1 MLCEPGFY
9 FLFKNNVSF
18 KTVSRESKA
27 VTPEMIAGWNET
39 ILPTLLSNYDLENI
53 YKANEFGLFYQCLP
67 HKLCPLKT
75 EQCSGGKHSNI
86 RITALAAAN
95 AVGNKLPM
103 FVIGKAKNPRILKA
117 LRNFP
122 VDIDHKERAGYIVF
136 YLKNG

>member
-53 YKANEFGLFYQCLP
+53 Y
-67 HKLCPLKT
+67 
-75 EQCSGGKHSNI
+75 
-86 RITALAAAN
+86 N
-95 AVGNKLPM
+95 ADVLSM
-103 FVIGKAKNPRILKA
+103 FTTQTLSVKN
-117 LRNFP
+117 
-122 VDIDHKERAGYIVF
+122 RAIF
-136 YLKNG
+136 RW